1 MIAGIHLAMRR
12 LSDMTANGLSHPG
25 SMLAV
30 LAGCGLWLGLGGSEA
45 VLASTVSIAAFV
57 ATLMVLNQQRRRDQA
72 LHLKIDELILAKQGA
87 RDEVAG
93 IEHGTEEE
101 MRRLVEGRDT
111 LDAGATAG

>member
-1 MIAGIHLAMRR
+1 MIAGFHHIMRR
-12 LSDMTANGLSHPG
+12 LSDAAANGLSHPG

-30 LAGCGLWLGLGGSEA
+30 LVGCGVWLVLGGGEA
-45 VLASTVSIAAFV
+45 ALASTVSIAAFV

-93 IEHGTEEE
+93 IEHGSEEE
-101 MRRLVEGRDT
+101 MRQLAEGRDT
-111 LDAGATAG
+111 LDADD